1 MSEAESKKGSTT
13 FLYYSF
19 FNNWVNRLLDAL
31 IPPLRMW
38 AFKLLLGSCGARTM
52 IDYGCYFRYFKKI
65 DIGSGVTINRGFR
78 VFPSYQV
85 KSARIQIG
93 NDVMIAPG
101 VTLLG
106 AGHDPHDGSLSDV
119 GDAIEIRAKAF
130 IGANSTIRYG
140 VTIGEGAV
148 VAAGAVVVNDV
159 PAGVIVGGVPAR
171 PIS

>member
-1 MSEAESKKGSTT
+1 MNEAESKKGSTK

-19 FNNWVNRLLDAL
+19 FNNWVNRLLDGL

-38 AFKLLLGSCGARTM
+38 AFKALLGSCGKRTM

-85 KSARIQIG
+85 ESARIQIG

-119 GDAIEIRAKAF
+119 GDSIKIGARVF

-140 VTIGEGAV
+140 VTVGEGAV
-148 VAAGAVVVNDV
+148 VAAGAVVVTDV
-159 PAGVIVGGVPAR
+159 PAGVTVGGVPAR
-171 PIS
+171 PIG

>member
-1 MSEAESKKGSTT
+1 
-13 FLYYSF
+13 
-19 FNNWVNRLLDAL
+19 
-31 IPPLRMW
+31 MW
-38 AFKLLLGSCGARTM
+38 AFKALLGSCGKRTM
-52 IDYGCYFRYFKKI
+52 IDYGCYFRYFNKI
-65 DIGSGVTINRGFR
+65 DIGSGVSINRGFR

-85 KSARIQIG
+85 KSARIRIG

-119 GDAIEIRAKAF
+119 GESIEIGAKAF

-140 VTIGEGAV
+140 VTVGQGAV
-148 VAAGAVVVNDV
+148 VAAGAVVVTDV

-171 PIS
+171 PIG